1 MMRMCNLDGGDE
13 KYNEVWSKTSGIFYR
28 ETTNSIEVTTM

>member
-1 MMRMCNLDGGDE
+1 MGDDLSVAANIIRSLI
-13 KYNEVWSKTSGIFYR
+13 KNTQDKIFYR